1 MICGGFL
8 NEDKLAE
15 NQVGNESAV
24 QVDGGDN
31 EESRNYGVL
40 GEFLKHTGPS
50 SAAGAAAFRSFQS
63 LMAARSRPPF
73 VSSWNHFSKRLGFCA
88 RVAPGLASAYG
99 GAALLRRPVF
109 TPS

>member
-15 NQVGNESAV
+15 NQVGNESTV

-40 GEFLKHTGPS
+40 EEFLKPTGPS
-50 SAAGAAAFRSFQS
+50 SAAFHSFQS

-73 VSSWNHFSKRLGFCA
+73 VSSWNRFSKRLGFLRPRGPGA
-88 RVAPGLASAYG
+88 RGDGLFS
-99 GAALLRRPVF
+99 LHSQLTSSR
-109 TPS
+109 